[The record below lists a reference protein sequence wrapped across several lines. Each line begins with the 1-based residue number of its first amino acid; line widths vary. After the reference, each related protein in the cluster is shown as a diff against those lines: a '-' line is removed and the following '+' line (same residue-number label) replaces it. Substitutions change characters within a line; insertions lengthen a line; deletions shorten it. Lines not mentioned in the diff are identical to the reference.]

1 MSITRISQYT
11 LLLLTACMLQ
21 AANIHIEVKN
31 SSDGPVSIGS
41 IREVPNTNR
50 NFYNEEDEVVS
61 NHVASKLQWVSDI
74 TIPPNRS
81 YNIDIQYDY
90 WASWLGYPNILI
102 KKISDNTISG
112 IILKPT
118 VNKAN
123 EVEAYDYSF
132 DNDQWL
138 FFASH
143 TVNISNGEV
152 YHKIDIF

>member
-1 MSITRISQYT
+1 MIIRLHGLGIQTFLLKKYQIT
-11 LLLLTACMLQ
+11 L
-21 AANIHIEVKN
+21 
-31 SSDGPVSIGS
+31 
-41 IREVPNTNR
+41 
-50 NFYNEEDEVVS
+50 
-61 NHVASKLQWVSDI
+61 
-74 TIPPNRS
+74 
-81 YNIDIQYDY
+81 
-90 WASWLGYPNILI
+90 
-102 KKISDNTISG
+102 SG

-138 FFASH
+138 YFASH